1 MCRIGKYIPDV
12 SDKERR
18 ASNLWGVADV
28 QREEG
33 VPRQM
38 SSHTQREEGDG

>member
-18 ASNLWGVADV
+18 ASSNLWGAADV
-28 QREEG
+28 K
-33 VPRQM
+33 
-38 SSHTQREEGDG
+38 